1 MATLTMGEI
10 QATPVLIF
18 LLLQLHLLD
27 NSRHRLFLLWL
38 TQSQSGRTCRFQ
50 GVLLVLSDMW
60 IVLDKNMFYV
70 VSSFLPL
77 SYCTFFAVFQ
87 LQTPPVWEFPTAL
100 GQNCYHRKAVAFS
113 VCKVM
118 SISKMGTYSF
128 YMEALVHVPSMILE
142 T

>member
-77 SYCTFFAVFQ
+77 SYRTFFCRFLA
-87 LQTPPVWEFPTAL
+87 TDTSCL
-100 GQNCYHRKAVAFS
+100 GVSCSCGPKLLS
-113 VCKVM
+113 
-118 SISKMGTYSF
+118 
-128 YMEALVHVPSMILE
+128 
-142 T
+142 

>member
-27 NSRHRLFLLWL
+27 SSRHRLFLLWL

-50 GVLLVLSDMW
+50 GVLRVLSDMW

-70 VSSFLPL
+70 VSFFLPL
-77 SYCTFFAVFQ
+77 SYRTFFAVF
-87 LQTPPVWEFPTAL
+87 
-100 GQNCYHRKAVAFS
+100 
-113 VCKVM
+113 
-118 SISKMGTYSF
+118 
-128 YMEALVHVPSMILE
+128 
-142 T
+142 